1 MTYTF
6 KLSRRLAR
14 FRGLAAATILL
25 SIAGCNSTD
34 SLDPESSAPPSSGG
48 EPSLATTSFSGGIP
62 IGIFALPTTYFGS
75 TYNGAKETI
84 GPYDLKNELA
94 AIKSRGGRIVLMMAG
109 SESNYKDAN
118 GHFSLTLWK
127 QRIDRFRGIDF
138 SSYISDGTIIAHY
151 LIDEPQDPSNWNGVT
166 IPPSTVDAMGQYSK
180 QLWPGMATV
189 VRTVPRFFPS
199 SPRYIDAAWAQYLS
213 RFGDPAAYLSQNV
226 ADAQARGLA
235 LIVGLNLQDGGLNKG
250 NMTPSQVQTWGS
262 AMLSSSYPCA
272 FISWTFDAS
281 YLGTSDMKNAMAV
294 LRSKAENRSQRSCG
308 GGAATAPGTTP
319 TPTPSPSPTP
329 TNALPF
335 GLSLPPATE
344 YTSQWTG
351 AVYRADPADLV
362 SRLAL
367 SRRSGIKLIASLARP
382 AASKNADGTFNMT
395 KWKAEVDQFRSLSL
409 GQYVTDQ
416 SLYLHLLVDQPNC
429 AACWGGK
436 AIPWSTVEAMARA
449 PDDRAGGPHGAGQ
462 GELPLE
468 LPRCRVGT
476 VQHAAGGPA
485 DLREE
490 SGRGG
495 TAGGSGAGGRAQ
507 PHGRRRLQYGVHDR
521 EPDQAVRHHP
531 GQAVGGMCPRRLE
544 VRRDVHDPERDPRR
558 ARFGG
563 DGREETGSGVLLGEL
578 TSRVEQANEPRASA
592 RGSFVPG
599 VHVAACDLDRAQ
611 DDTPA
616 QVERPPGSLIPRTS
630 SRNRGFDWS
639 QAVC

>member
-213 RFGDPAAYLSQNV
+213 RFGDPADYLSQNV
-226 ADAQARGLA
+226 ADAQARGLQ

-367 SRRSGIKLIASLARP
+367 SRSAGIRLIASLARP

-429 AACWGGK
+429 ASCWGGK
-436 AIPWSTVEAMARA
+436 AIPWSTVEAMAQYSKSIWPALRTTVRVA
-449 PDDRAGGPHGAGQ
+449 PTELAKAGFHWNYLDAGWAQYNTRLGDLPTYVKNQVAAAQQEGLGLVAGLNLTDGAGYNTASMTASQ
-462 GELPLE
+462 IKQFGTILAKQSAVCAL
-468 LPRCRVGT
+468 VGWKYDATYMAQSGIRAALDSVAT
-476 VQHAAGGPA
+476 VAKK
-485 DLREE
+485 R
-490 SGRGG
+490 
-495 TAGGSGAGGRAQ
+495 
-507 PHGRRRLQYGVHDR
+507 
-521 EPDQAVRHHP
+521 
-531 GQAVGGMCPRRLE
+531 
-544 VRRDVHDPERDPRR
+544 
-558 ARFGG
+558 
-563 DGREETGSGVLLGEL
+563 
-578 TSRVEQANEPRASA
+578 
-592 RGSFVPG
+592 
-599 VHVAACDLDRAQ
+599 
-611 DDTPA
+611 TPA
-616 QVERPPGSLIPRTS
+616 SCSVS
-630 SRNRGFDWS
+630 
-639 QAVC
+639 